1 MPKPDADPHGGAED
15 FKTVEITTSKNKPGH
30 EDGLDYH

>member
-1 MPKPDADPHGGAED
+1 MPKPDADPHGGAEE
-15 FKTVEITTSKNKPGH
+15 FKSVEITTSNSKPGH